1 MLLLNLFSLLL
12 LAGIIR
18 TIANVS
24 QPGSIHINTPNTS
37 YSANQ
42 MLFAENQ
49 TSQPRTYQ
57 ADISFMRS
65 WIAHICI

>member
-1 MLLLNLFSLLL
+1 MLLLNLFELLV
-12 LAGIIR
+12 GIIC

-24 QPGSIHINTPNTS
+24 QPGSIHITTTNTS
-37 YSANQ
+37 YSEKQ
-42 MLFAENQ
+42 MLFAVNQ

-57 ADISFMRS
+57 ADISFMRY